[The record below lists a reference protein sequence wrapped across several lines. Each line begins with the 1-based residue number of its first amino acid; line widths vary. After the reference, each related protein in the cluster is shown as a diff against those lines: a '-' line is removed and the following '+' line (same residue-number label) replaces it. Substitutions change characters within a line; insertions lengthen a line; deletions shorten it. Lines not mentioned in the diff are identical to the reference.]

1 MEENLLDKQLY
12 FKFLNGDNTALDQLI
27 EKYRSNIIYYIL
39 YYTKTLEDAE
49 DIFQEIIIY
58 ILENKENKL
67 I

>member
-58 ILENKENKL
+58 IRR
-67 I
+67 